1 MRFLPLFLDPAAGV
15 FILVGAGEPALGK
28 LRLLRSAGAHVRWFP
43 GSADIA
49 EEVLTLPGRGRLEID
64 IGDPLP
70 ADWSDVAV
78 VVCAAGDALDQQI
91 AARARRERIPV
102 NVVDRPELSTFIFPA
117 IVDRGEVVVAIGTGG
132 ASPVLARRLRELI
145 EALLPTRIGDL
156 AALIGRHRRRFA
168 AVPRALSPRRFWQ
181 NIIAGPIAEA
191 VLAGRAAEAE
201 AKLTAAING
210 ARRDTAASKSE
221 TVFLVGAGPGDP
233 DLLTLRA
240 LHALADADVVFYDEL
255 VTAPVLDRA
264 RRGAEQV
271 FVGKRRGAPGMAQD
285 EINRRLAEAARA
297 GRRVVR
303 LKGGDPFVFGRGG
316 EELEYLRQAG
326 MPVVV
331 VPGITAALGCA
342 ARSGLPLTFRKKLPR
357 SPASPRS
364 APTRRRRSTGHA
376 SPIAQTT
383 VVVYMGLACAA
394 AVRDGLIAAGRD
406 GATPAAV
413 LARGTRP
420 DAQAAVG
427 RLDRLADLAAE
438 VGEGPALLVIGAVVR
453 ALHALA
459 HRRGRRRNRA
469 GGRMTSPLQQKLKVT
484 GPVVVTANRLADG
497 AVIYRTAQGSWTSDL
512 AAAAVVTTAPAATEL
527 LAAALADKLAA
538 VDAYVAPVAL
548 TPERRVTPGNLRE
561 RIRCN
566 GPTVALPGES

>member
-64 IGDPLP
+64 VGDPLP
-70 ADWSDVAV
+70 ADWSDVAAI
-78 VVCAAGDALDQQI
+78 VCAAGDALDQQV

-102 NVVDRPELSTFIFPA
+102 NIVDRPELSTFIFPA

-145 EALLPTRIGDL
+145 EALLPARIGDL
-156 AALIGRHRRRFA
+156 AELIGRHRRRFA

-201 AKLTAAING
+201 ATLTAAIEANA
-210 ARRDTAASKSE
+210 ARPGGGHGNSE

-271 FVGKRRGAPGMAQD
+271 FVGKRRGAPGLAQD
-285 EINRRLAEAARA
+285 EINRRVAEAARA

-326 MPVVV
+326 VPVVV

-342 ARSGLPLTFRKKLPR
+342 AESGLPLTFRQE
-357 SPASPRS
+357 ASTLAFVTAQRADEATAVDWS
-364 APTRRRRSTGHA
+364 RLAD
-376 SPIAQTT
+376 AQTT

-438 VGEGPALLVIGAVVR
+438 VGEGPAILVIGAVVARSTPWR
-453 ALHALA
+453 AAEA
-459 HRRGRRRNRA
+459 
-469 GGRMTSPLQQKLKVT
+469 
-484 GPVVVTANRLADG
+484 G
-497 AVIYRTAQGSWTSDL
+497 AVIARE
-512 AAAAVVTTAPAATEL
+512 AA
-527 LAAALADKLAA
+527 
-538 VDAYVAPVAL
+538 
-548 TPERRVTPGNLRE
+548 
-561 RIRCN
+561 
-566 GPTVALPGES
+566 